1 MKKIIVTMLAF
12 AFILTSTCML
22 SVTTTQAASA
32 PTIKYQTHVQDIGWQ
47 GWKCNGEV
55 AGTSGQ
61 SKRLEGMYIDI
72 DGMDNA
78 IEYRTHVQNIG
89 WQGWMNEGAMTGTS
103 GQSLRLEAIEIRL
116 KGDMANQYDVYYRVH
131 AQNFGWMGWAKNGQ
145 SAGTAGYSYRLE
157 AIQIQLVNKG
167 GTAPGSTAT
176 PFKDANGNEPTSIA
190 VKYQTHV
197 QNVGWQGWKR
207 NGEMA
212 GTSGQSLRLEGMY
225 IEIDGAD
232 NAIEYRTHVQ
242 NIGWQN
248 WVNEGAMTGTS
259 GRSLRLEAI
268 EVRLKGDMATRY
280 DIYYRVHAQNFGW
293 MDWAK
298 NGQSAGTAGYSYR
311 LEAIQIQLVNKG
323 GTAPGSTATPF
334 KDANGYEYLPDD
346 YIQAVCDGVNYRRQ
360 NNGRYS
366 TDVPVTL
373 DPKMCEQAKEHALK
387 MAKAEDIFHSG
398 LGYAESVTSGASPT
412 NGEGEGAMAA
422 VHAPSLT
429 DPTVIYLGA
438 GAVRAPNGKVYLC
451 VMGSIYPPK

>member
-1 MKKIIVTMLAF
+1 MRKLIITMLAF
-12 AFILTSTCML
+12 ALMLTSMCMF
-22 SVTTTQAASA
+22 SVTASQAASI
-32 PTIKYQTHVQDIGWQ
+32 PTIRYQTHVQDIGWQ
-47 GWKCNGEV
+47 GWRTNGDS

-61 SKRLEGMYIDI
+61 SLRLEGMYIDI
-72 DGMDNA
+72 DGADNS

-89 WQGWMNEGAMTGTS
+89 WQGWVNEGTMTGTS

-116 KGDMANQYDVYYRVH
+116 KGDMATRYDVYYRVH

-157 AIQIQLVNKG
+157 AIEIQLVTKG
-167 GTAPGSTAT
+167 GAAPGSTAT
-176 PFKDANGNEPTSIA
+176 PFKDANGSEPTSIA
-190 VKYQTHV
+190 IKYQTHV

-207 NGEMA
+207 NGETA

-225 IEIDGAD
+225 IDIEGAD
-232 NAIEYRTHVQ
+232 NAVEYRTHVQ

-248 WVNEGAMTGTS
+248 WVNEGDMAGTS

-268 EVRLKGDMATRY
+268 DIRLKGDMATRY
-280 DIYYRVHAQNFGW
+280 DIYYRVHAENFGW

-311 LEAIQIQLVNKG
+311 LEAIQIKLVAKG
-323 GTAPGSTATPF
+323 GAAPGSTATPF
-334 KDANGYEYLPDD
+334 KDASEAVYTYLPDE

-360 NNGRYS
+360 NNGVYS
-366 TDVPVTL
+366 TNIPVRL
-373 DPKMCEQAKEHALK
+373 DPTLCSQAKEHALK

-398 LGYAESVTSGASPT
+398 LGYAESVAMGSLSNGYNQGGA
-412 NGEGEGAMAA
+412 AA

-429 DPTVIYLGA
+429 DPDVTRLGV
-438 GAVRAPNGKVYLC
+438 GAVKTSDGTIYLC
-451 VMGSIYPPK
+451 VMGTHRVR